1 MEKRRHRY
9 AVEQVDGMENNSN
22 ILYIIFGVLGVV
34 TSIIGI
40 FYTTRHVRIL
50 REEENRQKAIDS
62 KFEILWMRH
71 DEAIA
76 SIVSIQKQLDILQ
89 GEHNV
94 LACSKNKKK

>member
-1 MEKRRHRY
+1 MES
-9 AVEQVDGMENNSN
+9 NSN
-22 ILYIIFGVLGVV
+22 IFYIIFGVLGVV

-50 REEENRQKAIDS
+50 RDEENRQKVIDS

-71 DEAIA
+71 DEAMA